1 MTFLSSYFQNIYRVG
16 GGGCV
21 RLPSST
27 PLFKLFCSAKD
38 TGPSQLFYVA
48 HGYEH
53 YTEGKMCFDACG
65 QERNG
70 NA

>member
-1 MTFLSSYFQNIYRVG
+1 
-16 GGGCV
+16 V